1 MGLLEIDPLSW
12 LRSNNRDPDRPA
24 PSIDYVR
31 DTAFG
36 TWFLDSETWV
46 QHVLHR
52 ALDDLQ
58 RMMEPG
64 RAYSEVLDVGCG
76 RGRALRLLDE
86 RFRPR
91 RIVGLD
97 PEPGVR
103 TFVARAASQ
112 CHSTVEFHLAN
123 ASDTQLPD
131 RAFDLVFCNQTFH
144 HIVDQ
149 ERAIL
154 EFYRV
159 LRPGGVLLFA
169 ESTRRYIHSWI
180 IRLLFRHP
188 MHVQKTAQEY
198 IALIRGAGFDLPP
211 ERISCPY
218 LWWSRPD
225 LGILEKL
232 GFPPPPERE
241 ETLVNTVAMRPG

>member
-1 MGLLEIDPLSW
+1 MGQIDALNW
-12 LRSNNRDPDRPA
+12 LRPSNNREPDRPA
-24 PSIDYVR
+24 GCPDYVR

-36 TWFLDSETWV
+36 TWFLDTQTWV
-46 QHVLHR
+46 QHVLCR

-64 RAYSEVLDVGCG
+64 RTYPEVLDVGCG

-103 TFVARAASQ
+103 ACVAQAAAQ
-112 CHSTVEFHLAN
+112 CRSTVEFHLAN

-131 RAFDLVFCNQTFH
+131 CAFDLVFCNQTFH

-149 ERAIL
+149 ELAIL

-159 LRPGGVLLFA
+159 LKPGGALLFA

-188 MHVQKTAQEY
+188 MHVQKTAEQY
-198 IALIRGAGFDLPP
+198 MALIRSAGFDLPA
-211 ERISCPY
+211 ERISYPY

-232 GFPPPPERE
+232 GLPPLPERE
-241 ETLVNTVAMRPG
+241 ETLVNVVAVRRG